1 MLQTVHT
8 HHGPHGYTSLVKI
21 TFHLSLSS
29 AEPELLLSHDHSHAW
44 RGSRGQPCSR
54 IGLVY
59 EIQKK
64 LASDSLLA
72 TGSLFLVLP
81 SLFWS
86 SISVST
92 YALEQNVFL
101 DTQKNADHDRQSQHS
116 DLPD

>member
-1 MLQTVHT
+1 MIIHT
-8 HHGPHGYTSLVKI
+8 PGADL
-21 TFHLSLSS
+21 
-29 AEPELLLSHDHSHAW
+29 E
-44 RGSRGQPCSR
+44 GQPCSR

-59 EIQKK
+59 EIQKN